1 MNYDRI
7 KFPMGLLILLMAI
20 GFVFGR
26 GLSHSFLNFDD
37 DIHLTA
43 NPLLNPVSLKSLL
56 RFWTEPYENLYIPVS
71 YTFFAAEAKAST
83 LFSEKPLPAAL
94 SPMLFKFGSLFLHC
108 GCTVLVLQL
117 LRSFGITSRGAV
129 AGALIFAVHP
139 LQVES
144 VAWISETRGLLA
156 TFLGLLAV
164 ILHLQIHRTEGEIDK
179 RHPAFYLSGRPWLHL
194 ASCLFFLL
202 ALLAKPSAAGL
213 AIMAGVLSVGVLK
226 KPVPLVAIRL
236 TPWLL
241 LVGFVA
247 ILSRNLQTGEQASSS
262 LGLFARCY
270 VALDSLGFYLM
281 KTAVPWRLGIDY
293 GRTPAVAMTWKDGP
307 LFLFALMAIGIA
319 VRLRSNRTVL
329 ASFGVFLAGLAPTLG
344 LVPFGFQEISTVAD
358 RYAYSGMIGVAM
370 AFAGLWSRFTQSSVR
385 ILIVLVSL
393 CFCVLSHLQVTTW
406 SDSESLYR
414 NALKVNPGSWLSLN
428 NLGDVFAQ
436 RGDYKTA
443 ENYFLKATEI
453 NSTHANA
460 WRNLGVCAEQFNDL
474 TRGLECYRRGIEANP
489 HHVGCRWSLAN
500 GLRKQG
506 SLKESAEQFE
516 IAVSISPD
524 NAVLWA
530 DFGTLLFQTDQILPA
545 TEAFERSL
553 NLQPEDWATRVNL
566 ANCFLKAGREL
577 DAIVHYQKALA
588 VNSDAPGVHH
598 NLGLLLLRQG
608 QYADA
613 AKHMEKV
620 ISDSADETPETVAA
634 TKQELTSLYNTM
646 GLESAGRGDLRSAT
660 QSLSRAVELDSG
672 FVAGHFNLARVY
684 LQGGNSALAKK
695 HLAELL
701 TLVPKDSEPFRDA
714 TELLNQIDSP

>member
-1 MNYDRI
+1 
-7 KFPMGLLILLMAI
+7 MGILILLTSI

-83 LFSEKPLPAAL
+83 LFSEVPLSAAL
-94 SPMLFKFGSLFLHC
+94 SPMPFKCGSLILHC
-108 GCTVLVLQL
+108 GCTVLVLL
-117 LRSFGITSRGAV
+117 LLKSFDITSRGAV

-156 TFLGLLAV
+156 AFLGLLA
-164 ILHLQIHRTEGEIDK
+164 INIHLVVFRTEGAID
-179 RHPAFYLSGRPWLHL
+179 RSRPAFYLSGRPWLHL
-194 ASCLFFLL
+194 ASCLFFFL

-226 KPVPLVAIRL
+226 KPVPLVALRL

-247 ILSRNLQTGEQASSS
+247 ILSRNLQAGEQATSS

-270 VALDSLGFYLM
+270 VAIDSLGFYLM
-281 KTAVPWRLGIDY
+281 KTAAPWQLGIDY
-293 GRTPAVAMTWKDGP
+293 GRTPNVAMAWKDGP
-307 LFLFALMAIGIA
+307 LSLFALLAIGMVFQFRAHRIA
-319 VRLRSNRTVL
+319 I
-329 ASFGVFLAGLAPTLG
+329 ASFGAFLAGLVPTLG

-370 AFAGLWSRFTQSSVR
+370 AVAGLWSRFTQSSVR
-385 ILIVLVSL
+385 ILIVLASL
-393 CFCVLSHLQVTTW
+393 CFCVLSHFQVTTW
-406 SDSESLYR
+406 RDSESLYR
-414 NALKVNPGSWLSLN
+414 NALEVNPGSWLSLN

-436 RGDYKTA
+436 RGDYETA

-453 NSTHANA
+453 NSTYASA
-460 WRNLGVCAEQFNDL
+460 WRNRGVCAEHFDDL
-474 TRGLECYRRGIEANP
+474 TRGVEYYRRGVEANP

-506 SLKESAEQFE
+506 SLAESAEQFG
-516 IAVSISPD
+516 IAVAISPD
-524 NAVLWA
+524 NAALWA
-530 DFGTLLFQTDQILPA
+530 DFGTLLFQTDQIPPA
-545 TEAFERSL
+545 TVAFERSL
-553 NLQPEDWATRVNL
+553 SLQSDDWATRVNL

-577 DAIVHYQKALA
+577 DAIVQYRKALA

-608 QYADA
+608 HYADA
-613 AKHMEKV
+613 ATHMEKV
-620 ISDSADETPETVAA
+620 ISDSDRETPETVAA
-634 TKQELTSLYNTM
+634 TVHELTSLYNAM
-646 GLESAGRGDLRSAT
+646 GLESAGRGDLRSAM
-660 QSLSRAVELDSG
+660 QSLSRALELDSR

-714 TELLNQIDSP
+714 TELLNQIDPP